1 MATNTTEKKPFW
13 KSKIVMFSAAGI
25 LVFGGSLL
33 LSSLYRSGVTPDQI
47 SALQQ
52 AYPQG
57 VEIVERLQHGE
68 SITNVIGLIINV
80 AILIFRAWFT
90 SVPTLGK

>member
-57 VEIVERLQHGE
+57 V
-68 SITNVIGLIINV
+68 
-80 AILIFRAWFT
+80 
-90 SVPTLGK
+90 